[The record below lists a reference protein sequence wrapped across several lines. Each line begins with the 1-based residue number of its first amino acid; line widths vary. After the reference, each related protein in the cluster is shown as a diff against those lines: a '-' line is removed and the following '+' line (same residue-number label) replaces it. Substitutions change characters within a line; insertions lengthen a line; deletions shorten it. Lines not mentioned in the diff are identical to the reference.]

1 MKNLIIILLSAIT
14 LFSCATKKAGCDA
27 YGKNE
32 NKLHNTKMVKK

>member
-1 MKNLIIILLSAIT
+1 MKKLIIILLSAIT

-27 YGKNE
+27 YAKNQ

>member
-1 MKNLIIILLSAIT
+1 MKKLIIILLSVIT